1 MILTRKL
8 FENKIAY
15 YRDAAMKEKDSYPRA
30 YALGIKVSLENLY
43 RDYEK
48 YEGKEIF
55 SNRILAESIFIMNA
69 VTAYENLMNLVNTF
83 KSIDTMYEF
92 IVRGYADAA
101 KILVKEVFN
110 EKVHENI
117 CKSYLEKQKNSIKS
131 IDELPALD
139 KQLFDMYLKQL
150 EPIYM
155 AVKIYE

>member
-15 YRDAAMKEKDSYPRA
+15 YRDAAMKEKDSYLRA
-30 YALGIKVSLENLY
+30 YALGVKVSLENLY

-55 SNRILAESIFIMNA
+55 SNRTLAESIFIMDS
-69 VTAYENLMNLVNTF
+69 VTAYENLMNLVNAF
-83 KSIDTMYEF
+83 KSIDAMYEL
-92 IVRGYADAA
+92 IVRGYADAV
-101 KILVKEVFN
+101 KILAKEVFS
-110 EKVHENI
+110 EKVYENI
-117 CKSYLEKQKNSIKS
+117 CESYSEKQKNSIES
-131 IDELPALD
+131 IDELSVLD

>member
-8 FENKIAY
+8 FEDSIAHY
-15 YRDAAMKEKDSYPRA
+15 KDDAIKEKEPFLRA
-30 YALGIKVSLENLY
+30 YALGRKVSLENLY

-55 SNRILAESIFIMNA
+55 NEMLAESTFIIDA
-69 VTAYENLMNLVNTF
+69 ITAYGNLMNLVNAF
-83 KSIDTMYEF
+83 KSIDIMYEY
-92 IVRGYADAA
+92 IVRGYADAV
-101 KILVKEVFN
+101 KTLVKEMFN
-110 EKVHENI
+110 EKIYKNI
-117 CKSYLEKQKNSIKS
+117 CKSYSEKQKNSIKS

-139 KQLFDMYLKQL
+139 KQLFDMYFKQL